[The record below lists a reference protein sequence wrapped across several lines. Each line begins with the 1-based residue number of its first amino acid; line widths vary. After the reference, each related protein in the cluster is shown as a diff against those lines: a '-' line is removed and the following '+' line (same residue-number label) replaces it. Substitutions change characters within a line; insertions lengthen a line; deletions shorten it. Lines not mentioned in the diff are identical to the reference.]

1 MKKLAAVL
9 ALFTLALAAALPA
22 QAEEFISGRAGF
34 YFPDEG
40 GFDTGYNFGLSYGF
54 NLADILTET
63 VKENP
68 WVANV
73 TTEIGIGVYN
83 AEDDIRFVGDVDL
96 TVIPLTVS
104 VIYNHPI
111 QGTPFEIYGGGGPGL
126 YYAMVDTPFG
136 DDSELEVGIHLL
148 GGGAFNLDQQLA
160 LFAELRGDLATD
172 DVGGGFLN
180 FGLKYKF

>member
-1 MKKLAAVL
+1 MKKLAAIL

-22 QAEEFISGRAGF
+22 QAEEFISGRIGLF
-34 YFPDEG
+34 DPEEG
-40 GFDTGYNFGLSYGF
+40 GFDTGYNLGLAYGF

-68 WVANV
+68 GLANV
-73 TTEIGIGVYN
+73 TTEFGIGIYN
-83 AEDDIRFVGDVDL
+83 AERDIRFVGDIDL

-111 QGTPFEIYGGGGPGL
+111 QNTPFELYAGGGPGL
-126 YYAMVDTPFG
+126 YFAMLDTPVG

-148 GGGAFNLDQQLA
+148 GGGAFNLDRQLA
-160 LFAELRGDLATD
+160 LFAELRGDLVTD

-180 FGLKYKF
+180 FGMKYKF